1 MGRIL
6 VGIDGSEHGDAALR
20 WAVGQARESG
30 DSLEVLVAWTYP
42 AASGFP
48 LADPPPPKERLEGDA
63 AELIESS
70 LERVG
75 GAEGVEVVKRVVP
88 GPPHLALVEASER
101 ADLLVVGTGT
111 RNVAGG
117 KILGS
122 VSEYCVAHAVCPV
135 TVVPS

>member
-6 VGIDGSEHGDAALR
+6 VGIDGSESGDAALR
-20 WAVGQARESG
+20 WAVEQARESR

-48 LADPPPPKERLEGDA
+48 LADPPPPKEQLQDDA

-70 LERVG
+70 LERVS
-75 GAEGVEVVKRVVP
+75 GAEGVELAKRVVP
-88 GPPHLALVEASER
+88 GPAHLALVEASER

-117 KILGS
+117 KLLGS
-122 VSEYCVAHAVCPV
+122 VSEYCVAHAACPV